1 MSFLLNKLK
10 RAFGKNENRNQDVT
24 HLFFVDDLNL
34 FATNMSSA
42 KTLLDLVTTFSQ
54 DIGMKFGESKC
65 SYLMIERGKQK
76 CTTEKLEMN
85 GTKIQS
91 IKKDVTYKYL
101 GVDKNVSYNGSL
113 NKDRIQRE
121 YLKRVRKLW
130 RSELSGYNK
139 YIAHNAF
146 ALPVLTST
154 FGILDCTKD
163 EIKTMD
169 IKTTKVLNMT
179 GNFHRNSDVDRL
191 YA

>member
-10 RAFGKNENRNQDVT
+10 RHAFGKNENRNQDIT

-54 DIGMKFGESKC
+54 DTGMKFGESKC
-65 SYLMIERGKQK
+65 AYLMIERGKQK

-101 GVDKNVSYNGSL
+101 GVHENVSYNGSL
-113 NKDRIQRE
+113 NKDSIQSE

-146 ALPVLTST
+146 AFPVLTPT
-154 FGILDCTKD
+154 FAILDWTKD
-163 EIKTMD
+163 EIKNID
-169 IKTTKVLNMT
+169 IKTSKNLNMT
-179 GNFHRNSDVDRL
+179 GNLHCNADAD
-191 YA
+191 